1 MRCNHKVLC
10 SPCNKYMRYIRDVNG
25 IESFICEEC
34 SQVVKVGSA
43 DAKEEFFTPNNT
55 ASFQL
60 PISMESCIGH
70 LRAMWGDIHITAE
83 VRCAVEETHDYI
95 ERQLQTLL

>member
-1 MRCNHKVLC
+1 MYC
-10 SPCNKYMRYIRDVNG
+10 SGTSYCRQVGNGFCQGTRPPCATENT
-25 IESFICEEC
+25 
-34 SQVVKVGSA
+34 VGTQPTS
-43 DAKEEFFTPNNT
+43 TNT

-60 PISMESCIGH
+60 PLTMESCIEH

-83 VRCAVEETHDYI
+83 VRCAVEETHDFI

>member
-1 MRCNHKVLC
+1 MLSMARCKTHGICKHETRSVCSLC
-10 SPCNKYMRYIRDVNG
+10 AAENSCTQPT
-25 IESFICEEC
+25 S
-34 SQVVKVGSA
+34 
-43 DAKEEFFTPNNT
+43 TNT

-60 PISMESCIGH
+60 PLTMESCIEH

-83 VRCAVEETHDYI
+83 VRGAVEETHDFI

>member
-1 MRCNHKVLC
+1 MALC
-10 SPCNKYMRYIRDVNG
+10 VTHNI
-25 IESFICEEC
+25 SFDPQWEWCIYCGKPKTAEL
-34 SQVVKVGSA
+34 VVVENTS
-43 DAKEEFFTPNNT
+43 TNT

-60 PISMESCIGH
+60 PLTMESCIAH